1 MNSLGEITLGKYKE
15 DTKMN
20 NRIIEH
26 KLYIGILE
34 QGKTTQI
41 NDKST
46 RILDVSKDD
55 WIVIKDSQAPLISN
69 SIFELSKK

>member
-1 MNSLGEITLGKYKE
+1 MNSLGEITPGKYKE
-15 DTKMN
+15 DTKMK
-20 NRIIEH
+20 NRIIEN

-55 WIVIKDSQAPLISN
+55 WIVIKDSQALLISN